1 MRSIG
6 AVLAMLFAVQP
17 VFAQT
22 ETPPRQPLERV
33 VVGYL
38 ERVRVFPGNF
48 LVYAKIDTGART
60 SSLNARDIKY
70 VERDGETFVRFS
82 VTNRDNETQTFERP
96 VIRKARIRDIGRPA
110 QVRPVIMLGLCIG
123 NIYRFTQ
130 VNLSNRAGFNFQ
142 LLVGRRFMVQ
152 RLLVD
157 PVLQYTVEPTCPQPN
172 HAGLEDGHPSSEKP
186 PVQETAK

>member
-6 AVLAMLFAVQP
+6 AVLAILFAAQP
-17 VFAQT
+17 AFAQS

-96 VIRKARIRDIGRPA
+96 VIRKARIRDIGRPS
-110 QVRPVIMLGLCIG
+110 QIRPVIMLGLCIG

-142 LLVGRRFMVQ
+142 LLVGRRFMAQ
-152 RLLVD
+152 RVLVD
-157 PVLQYTVEPTCPQPN
+157 PVLQYTVEPTCPRPK
-172 HAGLEDGHPSSEKP
+172 HAGLEDGHPVSEQ